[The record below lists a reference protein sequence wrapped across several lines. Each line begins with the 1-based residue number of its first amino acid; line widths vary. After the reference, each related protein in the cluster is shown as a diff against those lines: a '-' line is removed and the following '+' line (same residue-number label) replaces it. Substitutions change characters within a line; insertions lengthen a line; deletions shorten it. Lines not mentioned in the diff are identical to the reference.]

1 MQQVGGVVMP
11 ADEVHMKQWMINRNH
26 VVNGKLTYQYHKL
39 EASLKRVKQFRLA
52 VDIGGHCGFWSMH
65 LVDKFVEVHA
75 FEPVARHRDCF
86 TLNVN
91 MDHCILHPEALGAEP
106 GWVSMKSTPTSS
118 GGTMVAGPG
127 DIEMRMLDSY
137 GLSAVDF
144 IKVDLEGFELF
155 ALRGAEETIKRWM
168 PVITVEQKPGHGQ
181 QFGLGDTDAVSW
193 LLKRGYKLA
202 QELGGDYIMV
212 PK

>member
-1 MQQVGGVVMP
+1 
-11 ADEVHMKQWMINRNH
+11 
-26 VVNGKLTYQYHKL
+26 
-39 EASLKRVKQFRLA
+39 
-52 VDIGGHCGFWSMH
+52 
-65 LVDKFVEVHA
+65 
-75 FEPVARHRDCF
+75 
-86 TLNVN
+86 
-91 MDHCILHPEALGAEP
+91 
-106 GWVSMKSTPTSS
+106 
-118 GGTMVAGPG
+118 
-127 DIEMRMLDSY
+127 MRMLDSY

-144 IKVDLEGFELF
+144 IKLDCEGYELF

-181 QFGLGDTDAVSW
+181 QFGLGDTDAVRW